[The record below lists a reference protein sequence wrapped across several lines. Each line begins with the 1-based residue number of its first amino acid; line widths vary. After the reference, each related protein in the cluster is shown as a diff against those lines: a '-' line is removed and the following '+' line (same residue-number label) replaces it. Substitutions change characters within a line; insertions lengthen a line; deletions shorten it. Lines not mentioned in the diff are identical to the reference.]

1 MKMEKTM
8 TDEQVIEAANKAL
21 AAEFELEVDQL
32 RPETLFRE
40 DLDLDS
46 LDAVDMVIV
55 LEKTF
60 QIKIGR
66 DPEIMKIRTVGD
78 MHAYIIAKK
87 HELEQ
92 AQ

>member
-1 MKMEKTM
+1 M

-21 AAEFELEVDQL
+21 AEEFELDVERFTPEV
-32 RPETLFRE
+32 LFRE

-66 DPEIMKIRTVGD
+66 DPAIMQIRTVGD
-78 MHAYIIAKK
+78 MHQYILGKK
-87 HELEQ
+87 RELEQ
-92 AQ
+92 EQN